1 MEEEPK
7 QRHENDS
14 SLDLCQAQGA
24 CNNYNPWNRP
34 VGTREK
40 EREKV
45 KVNVS
50 TERNATVAF
59 KFAKMVVS
67 TMAKSTAVSTL
78 VRRWGGY
85 RNVTTASLLKVSS
98 SSSSV
103 WRNFSSSAAML
114 DSTTDTTTSAETSS
128 NSKIRN
134 IGISAHIDR

>member
-85 RNVTTASLLKVSS
+85 RNVSS
-98 SSSSV
+98 A
-103 WRNFSSSAAML
+103 WRNFSSSAAVL

>member
-98 SSSSV
+98 SSSA
-103 WRNFSSSAAML
+103 WRNFSSSAAVL